1 MGQAHP
7 HQADRTAFGLG
18 LWQLTLGAGSAPR
31 GRRSAMPPPQASTPD
46 QIGSLAEVGEVL
58 AGLRRLVQPPGVR
71 EADRRGWIAST
82 LSRLGYRELARAER
96 GQVLRYLQ
104 QLTGYS
110 RAQLNRLVARWSHDE
125 PLQRRH
131 AVPRHAFGTHY
142 DAGDLALLAEVD
154 ALFGHP
160 SGAVLCELLR
170 RQRDLHGDDRF
181 ARLGSLS
188 LSHLYQLR
196 HRMQGP
202 ALASA
207 MPVGLATRGGPEG
220 GGSRSEC
227 AKPGHLRIDRVS
239 LNWPG
244 RPAQTCLRAIDEA
257 TRWQA
262 LLPVAPGLAGGAL
275 RAGLQRV
282 FPFALHT
289 CSPARRA
296 GPLEQESA
304 AVLRRTL
311 SEPMQ
316 PPALQGHGP
325 DRALDVLHDLLNLHL
340 PQSSRADRGL
350 HPLTPLESLRAVV
363 AASPPRPSGTS
374 LAALQER
381 ALANSGIEVARQ
393 VLAALEEGAPGRPA
407 RTG

>member
-1 MGQAHP
+1 MGHSHVQPPRH
-7 HQADRTAFGLG
+7 AFGLG
-18 LWQLTLGAGSAPR
+18 LWQLTLGAAPAAA
-31 GRRSAMPPPQASTPD
+31 RRQHEAQPLALTPD
-46 QIGSLAEVGEVL
+46 QVTDLAVVRDVL
-58 AGLRRLVQPPGVR
+58 AGLRRLVLPAGVR

-110 RAQLNRLVARWSHDE
+110 RAQLGRLVARWSHDE
-125 PLQRRH
+125 SLQRRH
-131 AVPRHAFGTHY
+131 VAPRHAFGTHY

-170 RQRDLHGDDRF
+170 RQRDLHGDERF

-196 HRMQGP
+196 QRRQGP

-207 MPVGLATRGGPEG
+207 LPAGLATRGAPDG
-220 GGSRSEC
+220 GAPGTACTR
-227 AKPGHLRIDRVS
+227 PGHLHIDRVS
-239 LNWPG
+239 LAWPG
-244 RPAQTCLRAIDEA
+244 RPAQACLRAIDEA

-275 RAGLQRV
+275 RVGLQQT

-289 CSPARRA
+289 CTAARRA
-296 GPLEQESA
+296 GPLDQAFA
-304 AVLRRTL
+304 AALQCALADATD
-311 SEPMQ
+311 
-316 PPALQGHGP
+316 PPALLVRRQDP
-325 DRALDVLHDLLNLHL
+325 ALEVLHDLLNLHL
-340 PQSSRADRGL
+340 PQSAGGGRSVR
-350 HPLTPLESLRAVV
+350 PLTALEHLQAV
-363 AASPPRPSGTS
+363 AADPPPQVCRPG
-374 LAALQER
+374 LVALQER
-381 ALANSGIEVARQ
+381 ALANTGIEVARQ
-393 VLAALEEGAPGRPA
+393 VLAALEQGSPGHPA
-407 RTG
+407 WIP